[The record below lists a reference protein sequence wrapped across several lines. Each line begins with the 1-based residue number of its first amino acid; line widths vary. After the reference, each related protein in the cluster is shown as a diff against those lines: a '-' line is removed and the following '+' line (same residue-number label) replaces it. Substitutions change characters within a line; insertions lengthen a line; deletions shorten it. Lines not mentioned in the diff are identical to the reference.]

1 LKTTRKKYLIPL
13 TLCVGFLVIL
23 CCPDA
28 FAAGELGPGRRLWN
42 NIMLWV
48 NFGILAFFFFRY
60 AKKPLMDYLR
70 GERQKIEENLNTT
83 DGQLRDVKT
92 IMDQEG
98 EKLRR
103 IDERLQEIRNSVTEI
118 GRREKEMI
126 IKQAKIAAEKMV
138 RDAEVYAN
146 YRLAMARKALSDEM
160 VDMAISMVEARLKT
174 GISDED
180 NERIIDEFVMD
191 LESSTESENS

>member
-1 LKTTRKKYLIPL
+1 MRKKYLIPL
-13 TLCVGFLVIL
+13 TLCVGFFAIL

-28 FAAGELGPGRRLWN
+28 FAAGELSPVRRLWN
-42 NIMLWV
+42 NILLWV

-83 DGQLRDVKT
+83 DVQLRDVKT
-92 IMDQEG
+92 IMDQEA
-98 EKLRR
+98 EKLRG
-103 IDERLQEIRNSVTEI
+103 IDQRLEEIRISVTEI

-126 IKQAKIAAEKMV
+126 IKQAKTAAEKMI
-138 RDAEVYAN
+138 RDAEVYSN

-160 VDMAISMVEARLKT
+160 VDMAISMVEERLKA
-174 GISDED
+174 GISDAD
-180 NERIIDEFVMD
+180 NERIIDQFVMD
-191 LESSTESENS
+191 LESSTDRIRS

>member
-1 LKTTRKKYLIPL
+1 
-13 TLCVGFLVIL
+13 
-23 CCPDA
+23 
-28 FAAGELGPGRRLWN
+28 
-42 NIMLWV
+42 
-48 NFGILAFFFFRY
+48 
-60 AKKPLMDYLR
+60 MDYLR
-70 GERQKIEENLNTT
+70 GERQKIEENLNRT
-83 DGQLRDVKT
+83 DGQLRGVKT
-92 IMDQEG
+92 IMDQEA

-103 IDERLQEIRNSVTEI
+103 INERLEEIRNSVTEI

-160 VDMAISMVEARLKT
+160 VDMAISIVEERLKT

-180 NERIIDEFVMD
+180 NERIIEEFVMD